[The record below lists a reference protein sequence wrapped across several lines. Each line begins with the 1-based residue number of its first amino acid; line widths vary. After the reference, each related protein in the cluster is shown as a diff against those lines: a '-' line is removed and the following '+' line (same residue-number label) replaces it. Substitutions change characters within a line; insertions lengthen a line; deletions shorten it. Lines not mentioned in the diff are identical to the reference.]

1 MQIIF
6 NILMMFIFI
15 NMLIKLS
22 FWKLWHTICFMVIL
36 IAYIWAIYPLATEQS
51 QVTIQQAIESPEIL
65 SNITVLVTI
74 ESAICLIFS
83 ITYLKNIFNKKHKF
97 WDKVLHFF
105 PSLLVFPVIF
115 YLLTQTIFYFSGVD
129 FSIIT
134 IFFSILS
141 AITIVVF
148 PTLLQSFLPE
158 KDLRLE
164 IHLIC
169 SLIITILGLI
179 STNNGKLIYV
189 PKTENINFVALS
201 STFLLFFVFFIV
213 GFLVNKIWWNIK
225 KNN

>member
-1 MQIIF
+1 
-6 NILMMFIFI
+6 
-15 NMLIKLS
+15 
-22 FWKLWHTICFMVIL
+22 MVIL

-83 ITYLKNIFNKKHKF
+83 IIYLKNIFNKEHKF

-164 IHLIC
+164 IHLIS

-201 STFLLFFVFFIV
+201 STFLLFFVFFII

-225 KNN
+225 KIN

>member
-6 NILMMFIFI
+6 NILIMFIFI

-51 QVTIQQAIESPEIL
+51 QVTIQQAIESPETL

-115 YLLTQTIFYFSGVD
+115 YLLTQTIF
-129 FSIIT
+129 
-134 IFFSILS
+134 FFSILS
-141 AITIVVF
+141 AITIVAL
-148 PTLLQSFLPE
+148 PTLLQSLLPE

-164 IHLIC
+164 IHLI
-169 SLIITILGLI
+169 SSILITILGLI

-201 STFLLFFVFFIV
+201 STFLLFFVFFII